1 MEAAAQSQSLPDFT
15 KRGLVG
21 DYLDRIWKEV
31 VAAYT
36 EQKARDLF
44 LCSDLSDVRGAITA
58 VALASIQHVPFGPLA
73 VLDWEERF
81 YWEYYNRTPCVQL
94 KIEHVLD
101 LTPLGTNVARAV
113 VSSRNQAF
121 FSKLH
126 PGLVAQLCVLPD
138 MQGFF
143 CSMGVM

>member
-1 MEAAAQSQSLPDFT
+1 MPDLT

-21 DYLDRIWKEV
+21 GYLNRIWKEL
-31 VAAYT
+31 VATYT

-44 LCSDLSDVRGAITA
+44 LCSDLSDVRGAVTA
-58 VALASIQHVPFGPLA
+58 VA
-73 VLDWEERF
+73 
-81 YWEYYNRTPCVQL
+81 YYNRTPCVPL

-101 LTPLGTNVARAV
+101 LTSLGTNVARAV
-113 VSSRNQAF
+113 VISRNQAF

-138 MQGFF
+138 VQAFF
-143 CSMGVM
+143 SSWG